1 MNFVD
6 YLKEDKWE
14 AKKKYAERHASEQ
27 SEIGMENGMTEE
39 QTDAITKL
47 CEYRHFI
54 HTHQEELFNDES
66 SDYSEMNSLL
76 TSEIYDLLEPCNFDV
91 DFDIDT
97 FLYDTKDLMNDTTC
111 YEFELTKEER
121 EEELRKCIEF
131 ANNVNNDIEIFL
143 GKIDKRYNTH
153 FAPTGKSRY

>member
-1 MNFVD
+1 
-6 YLKEDKWE
+6 
-14 AKKKYAERHASEQ
+14 
-27 SEIGMENGMTEE
+27 
-39 QTDAITKL
+39 
-47 CEYRHFI
+47 
-54 HTHQEELFNDES
+54 
-66 SDYSEMNSLL
+66 MNSLL

-97 FLYDTKDLMNDTTC
+97 FLHDTEDLMNDTIC
-111 YEFELTKEER
+111 YEFELTEEER